1 MTLAIF
7 GIENSGL
14 NLVANLF
21 ILSLVVVYLAL
32 IVWTYSDARRRIA
45 DPMLVTC
52 ATLAAFFPL
61 FGPVVYLIL
70 RPPEFLDDAREREL
84 EMAAA
89 EARLI
94 QLNEL
99 SCPHCHHPVERAFL
113 ICPSCHRKL
122 KEPCTSCSKPLDP
135 RWRLCPYCAH
145 EVGQPAPRRR
155 TSRAPAAAPSGPRQ
169 SAPPPPSQRQGGAP
183 PATRARKPEGDGGEP
198 QTRSRPSSG

>member
-14 NLVANLF
+14 NLVVNLL

-32 IVWTYSDARRRIA
+32 IVWVYSDARRRVG

-52 ATLAAFFPL
+52 ATLAAFFPF
-61 FGPVVYLIL
+61 FGPLVYLIL

-113 ICPSCHRKL
+113 LCPSCHRKL
-122 KEPCTSCSKPLDP
+122 KEPCASCSKPLDP

-155 TSRAPAAAPSGPRQ
+155 TRAPAPAPEAPRQ
-169 SAPPPPSQRQGGAP
+169 SPPPPPSQREGSASRP
-183 PATRARKPEGDGGEP
+183 RKPSDGDT
-198 QTRSRPSSG
+198 QTRRRPSSAG